1 MNQTDRQ
8 LAAQPL
14 DYAHEIAETS
24 APEHDC
30 KWLGYSRTVWL
41 NAIAA
46 ALGVLEA
53 STGALREVL
62 GPDTYTWALIGLAV
76 ANVVLRTLTN
86 QPLRLT
92 RQPVTGAAGKPME

>member
-8 LAAQPL
+8 IAEPPR
-14 DYAHEIAETS
+14 DYAAELT
-24 APEHDC
+24 ATEPDC

-53 STGALREVL
+53 STGALRELL
-62 GPDTYTWALIGLAV
+62 GPDAYTWALIGLAV
-76 ANVVLRTLTN
+76 ANVVLRTLTS
-86 QPLRLT
+86 QPVRLT
-92 RQPVTGAAGKPME
+92 RHPVTGAAGNPME